1 MMTHSVIFKRFAIS
15 LATLGFTAHII
26 LDAATVVSGVG
37 VLFETRTGA
46 RNHGGRLSR
55 YEVNSSKHCAVRCV
69 QHRECNSY
77 NLGPVPMR
85 GGGDGGGGNSRSCEL
100 AKADGNATVSV
111 MRKAGWTSF
120 LKNLASNEPMFI
132 TMPGER
138 LSDINYLYWYKLT
151 LFYCNNCTL
160 FLLRKIIY

>member
-1 MMTHSVIFKRFAIS
+1 MRCVESMMTHSVIFKRFAIS

-77 NLGPVPMR
+77 NLGPVPMS
-85 GGGDGGGGNSRSCEL
+85 GGGGGGGNSRSCEL
-100 AKADGNATVSV
+100 VKTDHNSV
-111 MRKAGWTSF
+111 AAITEAAGWTFAIGTNHIHTHWPSTNALTKHSSVF
-120 LKNLASNEPMFI
+120 TAVRLCNPAFISYSLLK
-132 TMPGER
+132 
-138 LSDINYLYWYKLT
+138 
-151 LFYCNNCTL
+151 
-160 FLLRKIIY
+160 